1 MEYKDYYRI
10 LGVNKDA
17 SAEEIRRA
25 YRSLARKY
33 HPDVN
38 PHDPA
43 AEERF
48 KEINEAYEV
57 LSDPEKRRK
66 YDQLGANWARFQQA
80 GGDPNAFDWTQ
91 WFAQPGSGTYT
102 RTYKID
108 LDDLFG
114 EGGGS
119 GFSDFFEAIFGS
131 GARPRTGRQYFR
143 MDGRDLEEPV
153 EISLEEAFHGT
164 TRLIQVGGRRLE
176 VRIPPG
182 VDTGSRV
189 RIAGAGEP
197 GVNGGK
203 PGDLYLVIQVR
214 EHPNIERRGDD
225 LYLKQPVDLYTLI
238 LGGEVRVETFK
249 GPVSLRIPPETPA
262 GRTFRLRGRG
272 MPLLKD
278 PSRYGDL
285 YVEVQPVIPQNL
297 SAKEKELFQTLQD
310 LRRGAKG

>member
-1 MEYKDYYRI
+1 M
-10 LGVNKDA
+10 
-17 SAEEIRRA
+17 
-25 YRSLARKY
+25 
-33 HPDVN
+33 
-38 PHDPA
+38 
-43 AEERF
+43 
-48 KEINEAYEV
+48 
-57 LSDPEKRRK
+57 
-66 YDQLGANWARFQQA
+66 
-80 GGDPNAFDWTQ
+80 
-91 WFAQPGSGTYT
+91 
-102 RTYKID
+102 
-108 LDDLFG
+108 
-114 EGGGS
+114 
-119 GFSDFFEAIFGS
+119 
-131 GARPRTGRQYFR
+131 
-143 MDGRDLEEPV
+143 